1 MGGPVNGTPPSDP
14 PAVHIPLHQRMQ
26 EAEDR
31 ADAIEDALNSL
42 ITQHNQFAADVSAE
56 LGLGSGM

>member
-1 MGGPVNGTPPSDP
+1 
-14 PAVHIPLHQRMQ
+14 MQ